1 MLSPNI
7 ITHIAA
13 TPIPAVGWRRAG
25 LLGEPRACLGECEL
39 GELYALC
46 AVQTTTPEGLAFTRY
61 AGTMVGILERYSATV
76 DQALSGVDDTLLAMT
91 EDAYQA
97 WRELRGWEVEAA

>member
-1 MLSPNI
+1 MSPNI
-7 ITHIAA
+7 ITRIAS
-13 TPIPAVGWRRAG
+13 TPIPPIGWRRAG

-46 AVQTTTPEGLAFTRY
+46 AIQATTPEGLAFTRY
-61 AGTMVGILERYSATV
+61 AGTMVSILEQYRATV
-76 DQALSGVDDTLLAMT
+76 DQALSGMDAGFLAMT
-91 EDAYQA
+91 EETYQA

>member
-1 MLSPNI
+1 MLTPNI
-7 ITHIAA
+7 IGHISK
-13 TPIPAVGWRRAG
+13 TSIPAVGWRRAG

-61 AGTMVGILERYSATV
+61 AGTMIEILEQYRATV
-76 DQALSGVDDTLLAMT
+76 DQALSGVDATFLAMT
-91 EDAYQA
+91 EETYQA